1 MLDNFDAVAKLI
13 EMNKQ
18 FRKIIKELVANGF
31 DIKQTQKGFRI
42 APPKNCTNQRVYF
55 THGGEAC
62 LHPIRRD
69 FVKEYGYK
77 INFKKR

>member
-31 DIKQTQKGFRI
+31 NIKQTQKGFRI
-42 APPKNCTNQRVYF
+42 APQRAARISVY
-55 THGGEAC
+55 TSRMEAR
-62 LHPIRRD
+62 LVSIR
-69 FVKEYGYK
+69 YAATS
-77 INFKKR
+77 

>member
-1 MLDNFDAVAKLI
+1 MLDNFNAVAKLI

-42 APPKNCTNQRVYF
+42 APPKGCINQRVYF

-69 FVKEYGYK
+69 FVKEYGYR
-77 INFKKR
+77 INFKK

>member
-1 MLDNFDAVAKLI
+1 MLDNLNAVAKLI

-42 APPKNCTNQRVYF
+42 APPKDCTNQRVYF
-55 THGGEAC
+55 TLGGEAC

-69 FVKEYGYK
+69 FVRQYGYR
-77 INFKKR
+77 IDFKK